1 MTATALSSPLPQA
14 TQPVRIE
21 VCTENVDGVRIC
33 AREGAHRA
41 ELCDNLAAG
50 GTTPSI
56 GAVEA
61 AIFAAAEE
69 VDERRARMGAHWAS
83 KPGSEPFG
91 LRIMI
96 RPRGGSYVFTKDES
110 RTMVADVRRIAALA
124 HEMSEFTTPQR
135 VAGGGKSLP
144 AAVEVGFVLGA
155 LTREHAIDRGLLRL
169 LVATASGL
177 PVTFSRAFDET
188 RDLVEAYGDLGGL
201 DVDSVLT
208 SGGARSA
215 LDGAPVLRAL
225 AQASDGPRLIAAGEV
240 CSQSLGA
247 VAEASGLREIH
258 LRCSTPAD
266 QHGLYRTDADLVR
279 EALAAASAI

>member
-1 MTATALSSPLPQA
+1 MTATPLPTSSP
-14 TQPVRIE
+14 TQPLQIE
-21 VCTENVDGVRIC
+21 VCTENVEGVRIC
-33 AREGAHRA
+33 AHEGAHRA

-69 VDERRARMGAHWAS
+69 VEERRARMGAHWAT

-96 RPRGGSYVFTKDES
+96 RPRGGSYVFSEDES

-124 HEMSEFTTPQR
+124 REMAEFTSPQR
-135 VAGGGKSLP
+135 VAGGRKSLP

-169 LVATASGL
+169 LVATADGL
-177 PVTFSRAFDET
+177 PVTFSRAFDDT

-201 DVDSVLT
+201 DVASVLT

-215 LDGAPVLRAL
+215 LNGAPVLRAL
-225 AQASDGPRLIAAGEV
+225 AQAGEGPRLIAAGEI
-240 CSQSLGA
+240 CSQSLEA
-247 VAEASGLREIH
+247 VVKASGLREVH

-266 QHGLYRTDADLVR
+266 AHGLYGTDVGLVR
-279 EALAAASAI
+279 QALAAAQSA